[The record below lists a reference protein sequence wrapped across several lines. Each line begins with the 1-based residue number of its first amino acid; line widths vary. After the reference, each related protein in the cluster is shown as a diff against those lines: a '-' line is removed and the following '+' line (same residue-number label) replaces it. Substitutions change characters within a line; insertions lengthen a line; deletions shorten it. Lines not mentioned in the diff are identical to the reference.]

1 MDSYIKCP
9 VCNASH
15 VTTQLSHDNGV
26 FATTCGNCGH
36 YFKYRADPPFT
47 TSVTFKVNG
56 TEVTVAADAGYGPEA
71 SLNDYLRQ
79 SGMSRGTK
87 VFCRQGGCGVCVVVA
102 KIPLGAG
109 QTPLVANI
117 NSCLAPLFCC
127 DGWEVTTSEGLG
139 SVKTKLHPIQTAV
152 SDNFGTQCGYCSPGH
167 VMNMYGLMQKYPN
180 MDKQFVEDNFEGN
193 LCRCTGYRPILKA
206 MKSLVP
212 DTSSDIED
220 ITAKLCKMTG
230 RACSSKTGASC
241 SGSCGDSRGAHR
253 PIRLAFGATRWEK
266 PMTMGDLQHVLA
278 QVRGQKYRILGA
290 NTGTGYFKQESCDNF
305 DVVIDCA
312 GIPEMHVNT
321 FDAQTNTYTMG
332 GGRTLTDLM
341 DIFRA
346 EAAKSTD
353 KGNFNELKKYLYR
366 VASSPIRNRG
376 TWAGNLMMKNKYP
389 SFPSDVFNIMTVLGA
404 KLTVGQTPND
414 VLTVDTFFKADMT
427 GKVLSKATFQTF
439 GANDVVVC
447 FKVMPRSQNSLALV
461 NAAFRMP
468 IDAIQGFLITGQPI
482 ISIGG
487 ISETFHRATKTE
499 TYLYGKH
506 LSAPSTIAGALTTL
520 AGELF
525 PTPGLVLPSPEYRKT
540 VACALLYKFI
550 LKVLGSNAGYNFR
563 SGVDVLH
570 DIRPLSSGI
579 QTYDNKQKADWP
591 VHKAV
596 KKLEG
601 DVQVTGE
608 AQFTDDLPPL
618 PGQLCAAIIT
628 ATVGNATIQS
638 IDPQPAMTV
647 PGVVRVL
654 TALDIPG
661 ANDIR
666 VPQLLSP
673 TGNVELEELFCSG
686 KVMYYGQPIGMVVAE
701 SQTLADKAA
710 RLVKVNYNSISAPVI
725 TVDDAIAAKT
735 FFPQPT
741 PPIVVGDPDQ
751 AISSAAHSI
760 SGVFRTPEQIH
771 FHMETQATNVVP
783 TEDGLQV
790 VSTTQWTD
798 NTQQAISQVTGIPK
812 NRIDVSVKRMGG
824 AYGGKITRNNFI
836 AAACGL
842 AAKLTNRPVRGRM
855 DIQSNLE
862 ACGRRYQHRV
872 DFRVG
877 FDDTGLLK
885 GIDLNIYE
893 NAGFLPNE
901 QLGFVF
907 SCYVDNSYF
916 CANWRIN
923 MNSLRTNIAMTTAV
937 RAPASTPAVMIIEN
951 VLEEVA
957 RVVNQ
962 DPWTV
967 KQLNFYH
974 TGQVTPIGMKLNH
987 CNIDLVYQQLMTS
1000 AQVHTRQELFKF
1012 YNQDNRWKKRALAVV
1027 PVKFGMSSS
1036 FDMFTA
1042 VVSIYGHDGTIAV
1055 THGGTECGQ
1064 GINTK
1069 VAQVVAYELGVPVDM
1084 VSVKPTDSTV
1094 AANNATTGG
1103 STTSEGCCRAAI
1115 ECCKAV
1121 NLRITPIK
1129 TANPDLDWAK
1139 LMSKCVDVGV
1149 ALTESYTNAGKHPT
1163 GGSDL
1168 FTYNVY
1174 GATCSEVELDVLT
1187 GEYQINR
1194 VDIVYDCGESLN
1206 PMVDIGQVEGAFVM
1220 GLGLNLT
1227 EAVKYDPSTGQML
1240 CYDTWNYHPPTNK
1253 DIPVDFRVSLL
1264 KNAPN
1269 PVGVLGSKGSG
1280 EPPLNTAVSVFFAL
1294 RKCIEEARKD
1304 AGQTGAFTF
1313 EPPATV
1319 ESVQQLCATNTTQFH
1334 I

>member
-1 MDSYIKCP
+1 MSK
-9 VCNASH
+9 
-15 VTTQLSHDNGV
+15 
-26 FATTCGNCGH
+26 
-36 YFKYRADPPFT
+36 FT
-47 TSVTFKVNG
+47 
-56 TEVTVAADAGYGPEA
+56 DAGYGPEA

-102 KIPLGAG
+102 KIPLGTG

-127 DGWEVTTSEGLG
+127 DGWEVTTSEGIG
-139 SVKTKLHPIQTAV
+139 SVKTKLHPIQAAV

-167 VMNMYGLMQKYPN
+167 VMNMLMQKYPN
-180 MDKQFVEDNFEGN
+180 MDKQFAEDNFEGN

-212 DTSSDIED
+212 DTSPDIED
-220 ITAKLCKMTG
+220 LSAKMCKMTG
-230 RACSSKTGASC
+230 RACSSGTGASC

-253 PIRLAFGATRWEK
+253 AVRLAFGATRWEK
-266 PMTMGDLQHVLA
+266 PTTMADLQQVLA

-305 DVVIDCA
+305 EVVIDCA

-321 FDAQTNTYTMG
+321 YDAPTKTYTLG

-404 KLTVGQTPND
+404 KLTVGQTPQD
-414 VLTVDTFFKADMT
+414 VLTADAFFKADMT
-427 GKVLSKATFQTF
+427 GKVLSKATFQKF
-439 GANDVVVC
+439 GTNDVVVC

-461 NAAFRMP
+461 NAAIRMP
-468 IDAIQGFLITGQPI
+468 IDAIQGFLVTGQPI

-499 TYLYGKH
+499 AYLYGKQ

-525 PTPGLVLPSPEYRKT
+525 PTPGLFV
-540 VACALLYKFI
+540 
-550 LKVLGSNAGYNFR
+550 LKVLGTSAGYNFR

-570 DIRPLSSGI
+570 DIRPLSTGT
-579 QTYDNKQKADWP
+579 QTYDNKQKPDWP

-596 KKLEG
+596 KKIEG

-608 AQFTDDLPPL
+608 AQFTDDLPPV
-618 PGQLCAAIIT
+618 PGQLYAAIIT

-638 IDPQPAMTV
+638 IDPQPVMAL

-661 ANDIR
+661 ANDVR
-666 VPQLLSP
+666 VPQQLSP
-673 TGNVELEELFCSG
+673 TMVPELEELFCSG

-710 RLVKVNYNSISAPVI
+710 RLVNVTYNSISAPVI

-735 FFPQPT
+735 FYPQPM
-741 PPIVVGDPDQ
+741 PAIVVGDPDT

-771 FHMETQATNVVP
+771 FHMETQASNVVP

-798 NTQQAISQVTGIPK
+798 NTQQAISLVTGIPK
-812 NRIDVSVKRMGG
+812 NKIDVSVKRMGG
-824 AYGGKITRNNFI
+824 AYGGKISRNNYI

-862 ACGRRYQHRV
+862 ACGRRYQHRG

-893 NAGFLPNE
+893 STGFLPNE
-901 QLGFVF
+901 QLGFFFALFLSKLEDKYEQPSDQHRHGNIRQSTRCSVL
-907 SCYVDNSYF
+907 
-916 CANWRIN
+916 I
-923 MNSLRTNIAMTTAV
+923 LTNLYIIPVLT
-937 RAPASTPAVMIIEN
+937 ASTPAVMIIEN

-957 RVVNQ
+957 RVVNK

-974 TGQVTPIGMKLNH
+974 TGQVTPLGMKLDH
-987 CNIDLVYQQLMTS
+987 CNIELVYQQLMTS
-1000 AQVHTRQELFKF
+1000 AQVQTRQELFKF
-1012 YNQDNRWKKRALAVV
+1012 YNQDNRWKKKALAVV
-1027 PVKFGMSSS
+1027 PVKFGMMWSL
-1036 FDMFTA
+1036 DMFTA
-1042 VVSIYGHDGTIAV
+1042 VVSIYGHDGTVAV

-1069 VAQVVAYELGVPVDM
+1069 VAQVVAYELGISVDM
-1084 VSVKPTDSTV
+1084 VSVKSTV
-1094 AANNATTGG
+1094 STIAANNFTTGG
-1103 STTSEGCCRAAI
+1103 SVTSEGCCRAAI
-1115 ECCKAV
+1115 ECCKAL
-1121 NLRITPIK
+1121 NSRITPIK

-1149 ALTESYTNAGKHPT
+1149 ALTESYTNAGKRAT

-1168 FTYNVY
+1168 FAYNAY
-1174 GATCSEVELDVLT
+1174 GATCSEVELDVLS

-1194 VDIVYDCGESLN
+1194 VDIVYDCGESIFCGKPGFQEKERGTDAVLFVERLASKKRREVQTLCCLWKAWLPRKGERNRRCVVCGMYGRGTTLN

-1313 EPPATV
+1313 
-1319 ESVQQLCATNTTQFH
+1319 
-1334 I
+1334 